1 MNKKTT
7 YIIGTVVTLI
17 IIAVGYQIFT
27 VYKSKQHESPSATL
41 EAVHNKEF
49 GVSFSYPAGE
59 DGFALL
65 EPNGAEKGILKS
77 YIMIPSSDFKSYK
90 EKPGGEAPAGMNIF
104 IFALDEKAT
113 TTEDVS
119 RITELQNWAS
129 DNSIVT
135 AIKLA
140 KKTPDVV
147 DLDGVK
153 ALHYQADGLYQQDI
167 YLLSYKAR
175 VYMFVGQYDKDTDYT
190 YTAFQSLMK
199 TVTLD

>member
-1 MNKKTT
+1 
-7 YIIGTVVTLI
+7 
-17 IIAVGYQIFT
+17 
-27 VYKSKQHESPSATL
+27 
-41 EAVHNKEF
+41 
-49 GVSFSYPAGE
+49 
-59 DGFALL
+59 
-65 EPNGAEKGILKS
+65 
-77 YIMIPSSDFKSYK
+77 
-90 EKPGGEAPAGMNIF
+90 MNIF

-175 VYMFVGQYDKDTDYT
+175 VYMFVGQYDKDMDYT

>member
-1 MNKKTT
+1 MNKKTIS
-7 YIIGTVVTLI
+7 IIGGVVVLI

-27 VYKSKQHESPSATL
+27 VYKNKQHENTSSSL

-49 GVSFSYPAGE
+49 GISFSYPSGQ

-65 EPNGAEKGILKS
+65 EPNGTEKGILKS
-77 YIMIPSSDFKSYK
+77 YIMIPSSDFDAYK
-90 EKPGGEAPAGMNIF
+90 EKPGGEAPAGMNVF
-104 IFALDEKAT
+104 IFALDAKAT
-113 TTEDVS
+113 STEEVS
-119 RITELQNWAS
+119 RITELQTWAS

-140 KKTPDVV
+140 KKTPEVV

-167 YLLSYKAR
+167 YLLSYKGR
-175 VYMFVGQYDKDTDYT
+175 VYMFVGQYDKETDYT
-190 YTAFQSLMK
+190 YTAFQSLIK